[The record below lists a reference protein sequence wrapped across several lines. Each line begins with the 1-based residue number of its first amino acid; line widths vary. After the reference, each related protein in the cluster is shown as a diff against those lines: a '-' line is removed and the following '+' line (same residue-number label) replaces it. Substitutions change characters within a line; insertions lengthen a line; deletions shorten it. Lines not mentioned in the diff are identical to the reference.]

1 MPGAGAVPAMFGIF
15 TSSHTSD
22 DTVARL
28 FSWQVVFEN
37 ESADGSALET
47 RALTSSLRTRRTHS
61 MNNMKDVLLSFS
73 SPASELRA
81 VKELANERDT
91 IDDDD
96 LNMCTPRNTISSTTK
111 ST

>member
-1 MPGAGAVPAMFGIF
+1 MPAVFGIT

-28 FSWQVVFEN
+28 FTWQVVFEN

-47 RALTSSLRTRRTHS
+47 RALASSLRTRRTHS
-61 MNNMKDVLLSFS
+61 MNNMSEALLSFS

-81 VKELANERDT
+81 VKELAIERDT
-91 IDDDD
+91 IDEDD
-96 LNMCTPRNTISSTTK
+96 LNMCTPRNTLLSTTK